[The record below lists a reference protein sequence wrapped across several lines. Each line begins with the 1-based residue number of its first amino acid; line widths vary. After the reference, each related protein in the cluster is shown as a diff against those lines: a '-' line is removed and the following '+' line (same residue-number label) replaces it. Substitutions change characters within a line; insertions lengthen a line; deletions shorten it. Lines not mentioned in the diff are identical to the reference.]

1 MSVFGMQPNLLW
13 GDYPLLKDSYV
24 MRTTYYGNRRGGH
37 CPSHVRQAFI
47 DALEAYTF
55 WETGEP
61 EPQVTFEVDFLRS
74 GGSVS
79 AKLQNRSGTAP
90 ISYHEARGAISR
102 QLTPIVG

>member
-1 MSVFGMQPNLLW
+1 
-13 GDYPLLKDSYV
+13 

-61 EPQVTFEVDFLRS
+61 EPQVTFEVDFEERRIS
-74 GGSVS
+74 ISQA
-79 AKLQNRSGTAP
+79 AKQVWNCTDILP
-90 ISYHEARGAISR
+90 RGAWSDIEATDLDRRVMRNTYASAAR
-102 QLTPIVG
+102 ALVEAINEIEAAT